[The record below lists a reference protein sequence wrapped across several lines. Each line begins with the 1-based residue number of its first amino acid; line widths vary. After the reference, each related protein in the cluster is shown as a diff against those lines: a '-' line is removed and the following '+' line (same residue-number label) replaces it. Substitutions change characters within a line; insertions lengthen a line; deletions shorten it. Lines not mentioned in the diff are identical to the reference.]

1 MVMVSTLY
9 VYLNVGLA
17 KESLFRFFV
26 PSDGK
31 IRMNFLANPIQKNYA
46 QFYVYKVYIN
56 VI

>member
-1 MVMVSTLY
+1 MVFTVY

-31 IRMNFLANPIQKNYA
+31 IRTNFLANPIQKNYA